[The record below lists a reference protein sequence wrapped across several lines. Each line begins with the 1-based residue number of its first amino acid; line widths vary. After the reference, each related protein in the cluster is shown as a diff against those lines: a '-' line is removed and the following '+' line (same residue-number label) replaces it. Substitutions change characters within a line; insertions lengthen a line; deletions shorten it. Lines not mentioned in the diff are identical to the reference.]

1 MYTSEALLDL
11 HERCHISL
19 KKLLL
24 HCQKLGAEERTRK
37 LQGFGYP
44 TVLLQL
50 HHVIAAEKYWV
61 SVLAGSML
69 IDDDPSD
76 DTTIDSMCD
85 YRKDVFEATVN
96 YLRGASA
103 EELNTARTMTTW
115 GNKERTIVP
124 AHVLLRTQTHIF
136 QHQGQILAMCRL
148 LGKPASGLD
157 FPLE

>member
-1 MYTSEALLDL
+1 VYTSEALLDI
-11 HERCHISL
+11 HERAHISL
-19 KKLLL
+19 HKLLM
-24 HCQKLGAEERTRK
+24 HCQELGAEDLIRK

-44 TVLLQL
+44 TLLLQL

-61 SVLAGSML
+61 SVLEGRML

-76 DTTIDSMCD
+76 DTTVDSLSE
-85 YRKDVFEATVN
+85 YRKQVFEATVN
-96 YLRGASA
+96 YLRGASP

-124 AHVLLRTQTHIF
+124 AHVLIRTQTHLF

-148 LGKPASGLD
+148 LGKPASGMD

>member
-1 MYTSEALLDL
+1 VYTSEALLDL
-11 HERCHISL
+11 HERAHISMH
-19 KKLLL
+19 KLLM
-24 HCQKLGAEERTRK
+24 HCQKLSAEDMIRE
-37 LQGFGYP
+37 LQGFGYG

-76 DTTIDSMCD
+76 DTTIDSLSD
-85 YRKDVFEATVN
+85 YRKEVFDATEI

-124 AHVLLRTQTHIF
+124 AHVLLRTQTHFF

-148 LGKPASGLD
+148 LGKPASGMD

>member
-1 MYTSEALLDL
+1 M
-11 HERCHISL
+11 
-19 KKLLL
+19 
-24 HCQKLGAEERTRK
+24 HCQKLGAEDLIRK

-44 TVLLQL
+44 TLLLQL

-61 SVLAGSML
+61 SVLEGRML

-76 DTTIDSMCD
+76 DTTVDSLSE
-85 YRKDVFEATVN
+85 YRKQVFEATVN
-96 YLRGASA
+96 YLSGASP
-103 EELNTARTMTTW
+103 EELNTARTMPTW

-124 AHVLLRTQTHIF
+124 AHVLIRTQTHLF

-148 LGKPASGLD
+148 LGKPASGMD

>member
-11 HERCHISL
+11 HERSHISL
-19 KKLLL
+19 QKLLM
-24 HCQKLGAEERTRK
+24 HCQKLGTEVLIRK

-76 DTTIDSMCD
+76 DTAINSLSD
-85 YRKDVFEATVN
+85 YRKEVFDATVN

-148 LGKPASGLD
+148 FGKPASGMD

>member
-11 HERCHISL
+11 HERVHISL
-19 KKLLL
+19 HKLLM
-24 HCQKLGAEERTRK
+24 HCQKLGTEELIRK
-37 LQGFGYP
+37 LKGFGYP

-76 DTTIDSMCD
+76 DTTIEALSD
-85 YRKDVFEATVN
+85 YRKRVFGATVN
-96 YLRGASA
+96 YLQGASA
-103 EELNTARTMTTW
+103 DELNTARTMTTW

>member
-11 HERCHISL
+11 HERSHISL
-19 KKLLL
+19 QKLLM
-24 HCQKLGAEERTRK
+24 HCQKLGAEELIRK

-76 DTTIDSMCD
+76 DTTIDSLSD
-85 YRKDVFEATVN
+85 YRKKVFEATVN

-103 EELNTARTMTTW
+103 EELNTTRTMTTW